1 MVYFDNAATTRI
13 DKRVVDKMTEVLLNN
28 YGNPSSKYYGLALDS
43 IKLLK
48 ESRETIAKILEVN
61 SDEII
66 FNSGASEG
74 NSQVIKGLALYNKN
88 CHIISSNV
96 EHHSS
101 MEALKQVADL
111 GTEITYLNVNETG
124 QIDIEDLKKAI
135 KENTKLVS
143 LIAINNEIGT
153 KNDIEKISKIC
164 LEKKILLHLD
174 VTQLIGKE
182 KLNFSKINVDYL
194 TFSAHK
200 FYGPKGVGVLYI
212 KRNSYGLV
220 PDFYPLISGSQEDD
234 LRGGTYCLH
243 NIVGMAEALRL
254 ITEESTTYKK
264 HMLNLDDYFLSKI
277 NELDIILNGF
287 NKSSRVLGIYNLR
300 LSGINNEIFIK
311 ENAKEFA
318 LSTGSACSLNN
329 PSHVLEAIGLN
340 KFEIRNSV
348 RVSLGKYNTID
359 EIDTFFEVLKKYI

>member
-1 MVYFDNAATTRI
+1 MIYFDNAATTQI

-48 ESRETIAKILEVN
+48 ESRETIAKILGVN

-74 NSQVIKGLALYNKN
+74 NSQVIKGIALYNKN
-88 CHIISSNV
+88 CHIISSKV

-101 MEALKQVADL
+101 MESLRQVEEL
-111 GTEITYLNVNETG
+111 GTEVTYLDVNKTG
-124 QIDIEDLKKAI
+124 QINPEDLKNVI

-143 LIAINNEIGT
+143 LIAVNNEIGT
-153 KNDIEKISKIC
+153 MNDIEEVSKIC
-164 LEKKILLHLD
+164 SEKKVLLHLD
-174 VTQLIGKE
+174 VTQLVSKE
-182 KLNFSKINVDYL
+182 KLNFSKANVDYL

-200 FYGPKGVGVLYI
+200 FYGAKGVGALYM

-243 NIVGMAEALRL
+243 NIVGMAEALRV
-254 ITEESTTYKK
+254 ITEDYNTYKE
-264 HMLNLDDYFLSKI
+264 HMKKLDSHFLSRI
-277 NELDIILNGF
+277 NDLNIILNGF
-287 NKSSRVLGIYNLR
+287 NKNNRILGIFNLR
-300 LSGINNEIFIK
+300 LPGVNNEIFIK
-311 ENAKEFA
+311 ENSNNFA
-318 LSTGSACSLNN
+318 ISTGSACSLNS

-340 KFEIRNSV
+340 KFEIRNSI

-359 EIDTFFEVLKKYI
+359 EIDKFFEVVKRYI